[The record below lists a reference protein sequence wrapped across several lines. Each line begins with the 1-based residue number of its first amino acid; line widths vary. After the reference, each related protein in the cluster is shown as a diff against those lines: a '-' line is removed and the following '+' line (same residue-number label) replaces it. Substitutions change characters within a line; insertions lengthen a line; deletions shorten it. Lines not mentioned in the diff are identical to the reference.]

1 MSIKTQAKI
10 KLGMTAFIVLTLAVG
25 GTATLPSAEASN
37 RHSSNAAYQTYVIHT
52 YGGASLLP
60 SVRQTLASYGG
71 SASFYQDKLVL
82 RTTPT
87 GYQAVQN
94 LLGQIDGVP
103 QSLRV
108 SVRVGQTSDQTGTIR
123 QGQIVITNNSIGGYG
138 RYGSN
143 QRQTQSNNVYQVQTL
158 SGSSAQIGTGTLV
171 SLAQPYI
178 TTAYNRHG
186 QPLYRITVLGQ
197 VLANAN
203 QGIAVTPR
211 LLPNN
216 QVQIDLNQSHDTL
229 SGNARYPINTQGLST
244 TLNIAR
250 GQWVTVGSVSQSS
263 INNTAGYGY
272 QQSNQTTQ
280 MPIQIRVD

>member
-25 GTATLPSAEASN
+25 GTATLQPAKASTGY
-37 RHSSNAAYQTYVIHT
+37 ATYQTYVIHT
-52 YGGASLLP
+52 LGGASLLP

-108 SVRVGQTSDQTGTIR
+108 SVRVGQTGDQTRTIR

-143 QRQTQSNNVYQVQTL
+143 QRQAQSNNVYQVQTL
-158 SGSSAQIGTGTLV
+158 SGSPAQIGTGTLV

-178 TTAYNRHG
+178 TTAYNRYG
-186 QPLYRITVLGQ
+186 QPLYLITVLGQ
-197 VLANAN
+197 VFANAN
-203 QGIAVTPR
+203 QSIAVTPR

>member
-10 KLGMTAFIVLTLAVG
+10 KLGMTAFIALTLAVG
-25 GTATLPSAEASN
+25 GVATLPSAEASN

-108 SVRVGQTSDQTGTIR
+108 SVRVGQTGDQTGTIR
-123 QGQIVITNNSIGGYG
+123 QGQIVITNNS
-138 RYGSN
+138 
-143 QRQTQSNNVYQVQTL
+143 
-158 SGSSAQIGTGTLV
+158 
-171 SLAQPYI
+171 LAVMDD
-178 TTAYNRHG
+178 
-186 QPLYRITVLGQ
+186 TVLIK
-197 VLANAN
+197 AK
-203 QGIAVTPR
+203 P
-211 LLPNN
+211 
-216 QVQIDLNQSHDTL
+216 
-229 SGNARYPINTQGLST
+229 
-244 TLNIAR
+244 
-250 GQWVTVGSVSQSS
+250 
-263 INNTAGYGY
+263 
-272 QQSNQTTQ
+272 NQTTC
-280 MPIQIRVD
+280 IRCKRCREAPPKSVQAHWYHSLNLI